1 VYKRGKDGD
10 GIIVGVYVD
19 DCWSIA
25 IKQSAY
31 AKKVFIRFGMMDC
44 NTIKT
49 PMDPRDHDG
58 HSIDTIEYRHV
69 IGYFP
74 YLLHTRPDLPFV
86 VTPLVSL

>member
-49 PMDPRDHDG
+49 PMDPR
-58 HSIDTIEYRHV
+58 V
-69 IGYFP
+69 
-74 YLLHTRPDLPFV
+74 
-86 VTPLVSL
+86 